1 MGLFQTIEP
10 NKVKTFATQVRLP
23 FQFTRILKL
32 YEAVSKQEGDFT
44 EDLFSLLRDPNNQVL
59 RFTAFLKEIKKQA
72 VGYGLEPEE
81 AEKAA
86 ADIQRLVS
94 LLLVELKENHFYDEN
109 YRLKFNCFW
118 LEKPDILVFFKV
130 ELNDVDFANRTGC
143 PDELLS

>member
-59 RFTAFLKEIKKQA
+59 RFTTFLKEIKKQA